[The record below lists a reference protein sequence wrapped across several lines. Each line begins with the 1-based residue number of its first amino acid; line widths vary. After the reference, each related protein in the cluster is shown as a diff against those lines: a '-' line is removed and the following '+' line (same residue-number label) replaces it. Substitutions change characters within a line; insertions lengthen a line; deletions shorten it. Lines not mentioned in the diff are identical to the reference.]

1 MMSVWVVLSFIV
13 SGIALGWNIYRDCID
28 RPRMRVKAD
37 VVMSLLIKSVTSA
50 DVIAKMFEISS
61 LVNINPEAINAV
73 VDKINEP
80 TEVIYVE
87 VTNIGK
93 KSIIINRHEFQLEK
107 DENLVIGPMRE
118 KFHNKKLEPYECLQV
133 EFPNEVLLELSKVA
147 ARIKSFCIYD
157 THGKMWALSKANLR
171 KLKENLTK
179 NIK

>member
-1 MMSVWVVLSFIV
+1 
-13 SGIALGWNIYRDCID
+13 
-28 RPRMRVKAD
+28 MRVKAD

-93 KSIIINRHEFQLEK
+93 KSIIINGHEFQLEK

-118 KFHNKKLEPYECLQV
+118 KFIIKNS
-133 EFPNEVLLELSKVA
+133 NRMNVLS
-147 ARIKSFCIYD
+147 RIS
-157 THGKMWALSKANLR
+157 
-171 KLKENLTK
+171 E
-179 NIK
+179 